1 MFGSFILMIYLCI
14 VFFIILDLRL
24 TKAGARRSSFFYAYT
39 LFKYYNKNSPTTSQ
53 WQRNENY
60 KIFITLNPRGV

>member
-24 TKAGARRSSFFYAYT
+24 TKVLGSAEPFFYVYKST
-39 LFKYYNKNSPTTSQ
+39 TNYNKNSPH
-53 WQRNENY
+53 RFAVAEEHNC
-60 KIFITLNPRGV
+60 